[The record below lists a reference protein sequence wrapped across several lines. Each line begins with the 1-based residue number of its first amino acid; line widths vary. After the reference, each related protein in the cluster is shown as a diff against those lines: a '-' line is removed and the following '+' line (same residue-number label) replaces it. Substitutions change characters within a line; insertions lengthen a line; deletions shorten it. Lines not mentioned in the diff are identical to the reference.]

1 MTTDPSPQPDVAELP
16 IEVQLDLAKRLILAL
31 CEKLHTASTHLGI
44 VAERRER
51 RTERTYNHECD
62 S

>member
-1 MTTDPSPQPDVAELP
+1 MRPPSPQPDVAELLR
-16 IEVQLDLAKRLILAL
+16 QLDLAKRLILAL

-62 S
+62 